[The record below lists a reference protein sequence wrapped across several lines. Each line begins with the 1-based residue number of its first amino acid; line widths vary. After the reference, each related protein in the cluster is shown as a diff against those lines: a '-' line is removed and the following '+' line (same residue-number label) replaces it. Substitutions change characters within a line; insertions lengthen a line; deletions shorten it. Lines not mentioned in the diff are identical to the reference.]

1 MGVGVAVGVGPPAVD
16 VGRVAAGTGDA
27 PVVVG
32 VGSAP
37 CVEVVLGGGGLPG
50 VPARVGNGDAVHS
63 GGRVGIAEVGVEAAV
78 ATVSAGTAGGVGD
91 AGG

>member
-1 MGVGVAVGVGPPAVD
+1 M
-16 VGRVAAGTGDA
+16 DA
-27 PVVVG
+27 

-37 CVEVVLGGGGLPG
+37 CVEGVLGGGGLPG
-50 VPARVGNGDAVHS
+50 VPARVGNGAAVHS

-78 ATVSAGTAGGVGD
+78 AAVSVVAGGGVGS

>member
-1 MGVGVAVGVGPPAVD
+1 M
-16 VGRVAAGTGDA
+16 DA
-27 PVVVG
+27 

-37 CVEVVLGGGGLPG
+37 CVEGVFGGGGLPG

-78 ATVSAGTAGGVGD
+78 AAVSVVAGGGVGG